1 MYMNL
6 PFINNV
12 DNTDN
17 GKGNGLGL
25 GLEGPRDVSEC

>member
-1 MYMNL
+1 MHL

-25 GLEGPRDVSEC
+25 EGPRDVSEC

>member
-12 DNTDN
+12 DNTVN
-17 GKGNGLGL
+17 GYGNGL
-25 GLEGPRDVSEC
+25 GLEGPRYVSEC